1 MSKKID
7 RNKQHTRSKCWIRK
21 LSELTFNLDCN
32 FYNWLINYLECWKD
46 NILCKQSL
54 ASYLIREIIN
64 LKYCCW
70 ESSHICKGKDRNRD
84 TNAVYWSARKEAFFY
99 GFNMVRKA
107 INFHYVK
114 FAFSFLWIWVTSMKM
129 YAFVILFYIFEIKL
143 MDFWGSSIMKIL
155 FFLAIERNTNESM
168 NYIHKEF
175 CSAKYIRLQ

>member
-32 FYNWLINYLECWKD
+32 FYNWLINFLECWKD

-84 TNAVYWSARKEAFFY
+84 TNAIYWSARKEAFFC
-99 GFNMVRKA
+99 GFNMARKA

-114 FAFSFLWIWVTSMKM
+114 FAFSF
-129 YAFVILFYIFEIKL
+129 
-143 MDFWGSSIMKIL
+143 
-155 FFLAIERNTNESM
+155 SM
-168 NYIHKEF
+168 NLSNEYENLCF
-175 CSAKYIRLQ
+175 CNSILYFWDKAYGLLRQ